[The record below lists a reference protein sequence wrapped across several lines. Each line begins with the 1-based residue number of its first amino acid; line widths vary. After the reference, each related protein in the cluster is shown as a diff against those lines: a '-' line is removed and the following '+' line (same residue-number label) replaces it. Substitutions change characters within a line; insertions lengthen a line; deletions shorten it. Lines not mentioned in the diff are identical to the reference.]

1 MLIEDKAKVIEI
13 KIDNKDA
20 LTKQE
25 MIEVLS
31 NIDKNKCIGN
41 IDCLN
46 EAKYVMV
53 NGDEH
58 KGDVVANIFN
68 SLTHVKYEHRW
79 EESFTFTP
87 FKYTVFM
94 LDSNIPT
101 KLSNRIKEVASNIKI
116 EKAGQQDIADYYYKE
131 LER

>member
-1 MLIEDKAKVIEI
+1 MLIEDKTKVIES
-13 KIDNKDA
+13 KIDNKEA

-31 NIDKNKCIGN
+31 NLDKNKCNGN
-41 IDCLN
+41 IDCVN
-46 EAKYVMV
+46 EAKYVMA

-68 SLTHVKYEHRW
+68 SLTHVKYEHIW
-79 EESFTFTP
+79 EENFTFTP

-101 KLSNRIKEVASNIKI
+101 KLSNRIKEVASNIKV
-116 EKAGQQDIADYYYKE
+116 EKAGQKEVAEYFYKE